1 MDVTIGGDLA
11 PYGSVTVGLP
21 WLRLRTFSQV
31 AHTPC
36 HHGSPALV
44 KGNALGHYIAN
55 VRDLEFNLFE
65 VHGLGNVLGSGRY
78 RDLDVD
84 TVRTM
89 LDEVA
94 RLAEGPVAESF
105 ADADRNP
112 PVFDPE
118 NHTITVSAE
127 LAKSVQAVKDAEW
140 WRVGIAEEIGGV
152 AAPGPLTWAI
162 NEMLVCA
169 NPSAAFFWALGPA
182 MAHALCVEGTE
193 EQRRWAETGL
203 ERGWA
208 ATMVLTEPDAGSDV
222 GAGRTKA
229 IAQPDGTWHIEG
241 VKRFISGGDVGD
253 TAENIFHLVLAR
265 PEGAGPGTKGLS
277 LFYVPKYL
285 FDPDTFELG
294 PRNGV
299 FATGLEHKMGLKS
312 SPTCELTFGANGV
325 PAVGY
330 LVGDVH
336 KGIAQMFT
344 VIENARMTIGV
355 KAAGAL
361 STGYLNAL
369 AFAKERVQGADLTQ
383 MTDKAAPRVTIIHHP
398 DVRRSL
404 MTQKAY
410 AEGLRALYM
419 YAAAHQD
426 DAVAQLVSG
435 ADPEMARRV
444 DDLLL
449 PVVKG
454 VGSER
459 AYEILTESLQTL
471 GGSGFLQDYPIEQ
484 YIRDAKIDSLYEG
497 TTAIQALDFVF
508 RKIVR
513 DRGEALAH
521 VVSQIATTVE
531 TCDAALRENAEQLRT
546 ALNDVQAMTATLSGY
561 LMSAAERPTEIYKVG
576 LASVRFLLAVGDLLI
591 GWRLLAQADVA
602 HAALSDSPSVSDEAF
617 YRGKIATA
625 AFFAKNM
632 LPNLAAVRRII
643 ESTDDE
649 IMALPEASF

>member
-1 MDVTIGGDLA
+1 
-11 PYGSVTVGLP
+11 
-21 WLRLRTFSQV
+21 
-31 AHTPC
+31 
-36 HHGSPALV
+36 
-44 KGNALGHYIAN
+44 LGHYIAN
-55 VRDLEFNLFE
+55 VRDIEFNLFE
-65 VHGLGNVLGSGRY
+65 VLKLGHVLDSGNY
-78 RDLDVD
+78 GDLDVE

-89 LDEVA
+89 LHEVA

-105 ADADRNP
+105 AAGDRQP
-112 PVFDPE
+112 PEFDPE
-118 NHTITVSAE
+118 AHAITVPSE

-140 WRVGIAEEIGGV
+140 WRIGIAEGIGGMP
-152 AAPGPLTWAI
+152 APAPLAWGLY
-162 NEMLVCA
+162 EMLLCA

-182 MAHALCVEGTE
+182 MANALYVEGND
-193 EQRRWAETGL
+193 EQKRWAAMGL

-222 GAGRTKA
+222 GAGRAKA

-277 LFYVPKYL
+277 LFYVPKFL
-285 FDPDTFELG
+285 FDPETLELG
-294 PRNGV
+294 ARNGV

-312 SPTCELTFGANGV
+312 SPTCELTFGAHGI

-336 KGIAQMFT
+336 NGIAQMFT
-344 VIENARMTIGV
+344 VIEHARMTIGV
-355 KAAGAL
+355 KAAGTL

-369 AFAKERVQGADLTQ
+369 AFAKERVQGADMTQ

-419 YAAAHQD
+419 YAAAHQND
-426 DAVAQLVSG
+426 DVAHHISG
-435 ADPEMARRV
+435 ADPSMAHRV

-459 AYEILTESLQTL
+459 AYEILTESLQTF

-497 TTAIQALDFVF
+497 TTAIQALDFFF

-521 VVSQIATTVE
+521 VASQISSTIDEAKLKPQA
-531 TCDAALRENAEQLRT
+531 DMLRT
-546 ALNDVQAMTATLSGY
+546 ALEDVQAMTATLTGY
-561 LMSAAERPTEIYKVG
+561 LMSASETPTEIYKVG
-576 LASVRFLLAVGDLLI
+576 LASVRFLLAVGDLII
-591 GWRLLAQADVA
+591 GWQLLVQAGIA
-602 HAALSDSPSVSDEAF
+602 HTALSSGPSQADEAF

-625 AFFAKNM
+625 TFFCANR
-632 LPNLAAVRRII
+632 LPTITAVRHIVDKI
-643 ESTDDE
+643 DDD
-649 IMALPEASF
+649 IMGLPEAAF